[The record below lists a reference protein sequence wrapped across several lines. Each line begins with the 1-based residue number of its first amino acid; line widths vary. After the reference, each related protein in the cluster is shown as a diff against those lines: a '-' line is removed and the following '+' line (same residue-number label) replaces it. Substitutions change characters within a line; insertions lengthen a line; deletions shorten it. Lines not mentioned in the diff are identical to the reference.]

1 MKTAAQAAKVP
12 VEDRIARTRAAGDCY
27 FQAWVAN
34 DLERILSQHTQ
45 DSSFVLHGA
54 DGVQRW
60 QGIDQVRQ
68 VFDLLIRAWPD
79 TVYDVKSLV
88 VHEEFLVAHSIIS
101 ATLAIPWHMAGRNYV
116 PDGKKIQ
123 FEIVDIWHFE
133 GEKIRSKEGW
143 VDAMA
148 LHNKLKPAPA

>member
-1 MKTAAQAAKVP
+1 MKTATQP
-12 VEDRIARTRAAGDCY
+12 VKTPVDDRVARTRAAGDRY

-34 DLERILSQHTQ
+34 DLERILAQHTP

-54 DGVQRW
+54 DGVQTW

-79 TVYDVKSLV
+79 AVYDVKSTV
-88 VHEEFLVAHSIIS
+88 VREEFLVAHSIIS
-101 ATLAIPWHMAGRNYV
+101 ATLSVPWQMAGRNYV
-116 PDGKKIQ
+116 PDGRKIQ

-133 GEKIRSKEGW
+133 GEKIRCKEGW
-143 VDAMA
+143 VDALA
-148 LHNKLKPAPA
+148 LHNKLKPAPG